1 MGGRHRLLH
10 ILHYLN
16 RKIKIGAVIARLLAT
31 CQTAAQ
37 LRVAAPKATVSW
49 RLHEI
54 LRIQAVVLSPC
65 RQQQTHVLVCVL
77 LCTLAV
83 IRHEGARETNER
95 QRRVRAAVSLSAE
108 NQLLNGIVVS
118 PSEVGTLA
126 AHYEKKKK
134 GKQAT

>member
-1 MGGRHRLLH
+1 
-10 ILHYLN
+10 
-16 RKIKIGAVIARLLAT
+16 
-31 CQTAAQ
+31 
-37 LRVAAPKATVSW
+37 
-49 RLHEI
+49 
-54 LRIQAVVLSPC
+54 
-65 RQQQTHVLVCVL
+65 
-77 LCTLAV
+77 LAV